1 MCFTT
6 STFVNLSLTIL
17 KLFQQKK
24 EKKEK
29 KKVVIKEEFM

>member
-17 KLFQQKK
+17 KLFQQK
-24 EKKEK
+24 EKKIK
-29 KKVVIKEEFM
+29 NKKVVIKEEFM